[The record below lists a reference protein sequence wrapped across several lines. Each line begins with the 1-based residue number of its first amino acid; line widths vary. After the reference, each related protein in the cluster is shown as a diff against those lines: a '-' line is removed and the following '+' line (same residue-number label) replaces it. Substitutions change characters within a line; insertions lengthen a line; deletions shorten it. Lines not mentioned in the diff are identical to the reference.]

1 MTNGN
6 ITKIRLSNNTVYNI
20 VDAGALKVDK
30 DGRILTP
37 NATLNQIIIN
47 NNLDIVEINE
57 VPLAD
62 AIDNLLTVEEVT
74 INKGT
79 PDEIKTQRVKKRNVK
94 YILEDIG
101 GQVQVDTQ
109 GSVLELKVGK
119 GHYHEDYQ

>member
-119 GHYHEDYQ
+119 GDYHEDY

>member
-1 MTNGN
+1 MAN
-6 ITKIRLSNNTVYNI
+6 IKKIKLSDGTVYNI
-20 VDAGALKVDK
+20 VDAGALRVDEY
-30 DGRILTP
+30 GRILTP
-37 NATLNQIIIN
+37 NPTLNQIIIN

-57 VPLAD
+57 VPIAD

-109 GSVLELKVGK
+109 GSVLELKVGR
-119 GHYHEDYQ
+119 GDYDREDY